1 MMKKNIFD
9 LYNEQ
14 HPIQKSDP
22 AELQGVVTTAEAA
35 SPVITNEA
43 ASSLAATVES
53 EADPATPESAGADQ
67 VQESEDSTINNEGG
81 KNNGI

>member
-14 HPIQKSDP
+14 HPVEKTDP
-22 AELQGVVTTAEAA
+22 AALQGVVTTAEAA

-43 ASSLAATVES
+43 ASSLAAGTVES
-53 EADPATPESAGADQ
+53 AAGPAQPEPVSADQ
-67 VQESEDSTINNEGG
+67 AQESEDLNIQEGG
-81 KNNGI
+81 TNNV

>member
-14 HPIQKSDP
+14 HPIQKADP
-22 AELQGVVTTAEAA
+22 AALQGVVTTAEAE

-43 ASSLAATVES
+43 ASSLAAGTVES
-53 EADPATPESAGADQ
+53 AADPAQPESAGTDQ
-67 VQESEDSTINNEGG
+67 DQESEDIIIKEGG
-81 KNNGI
+81 TENV

>member
-14 HPIQKSDP
+14 HPIKSDP
-22 AELQGVVTTAEAA
+22 AELQGVVTTAEAE

-43 ASSLAATVES
+43 ASSLAAGTVES
-53 EADPATPESAGADQ
+53 AADPAQPESVGADQ
-67 VQESEDSTINNEGG
+67 EQESEDIINKEGG
-81 KNNGI
+81 TENV

>member
-14 HPIQKSDP
+14 HPVKKADP
-22 AELQGVVTTAEAA
+22 AALQGVITSAEAE

-43 ASSLAATVES
+43 ASSLAAGTVES
-53 EADPATPESAGADQ
+53 AADPAKPESASTDQ
-67 VQESEDSTINNEGG
+67 EQKSEDIIIKEGG
-81 KNNGI
+81 TENV

>member
-14 HPIQKSDP
+14 HPVEKADP
-22 AELQGVVTTAEAA
+22 AELHGVVKAAEAE

-43 ASSLAATVES
+43 ASSLAAGTVES
-53 EADPATPESAGADQ
+53 AADPAQPESAGTDQ
-67 VQESEDSTINNEGG
+67 EQKSEDIINKEGG
-81 KNNGI
+81 TENV

>member
-14 HPIQKSDP
+14 HPIQKADP
-22 AELQGVVTTAEAA
+22 AELQGVVKAAEAA

-43 ASSLAATVES
+43 ASSLAAGTVES
-53 EADPATPESAGADQ
+53 AADPAQPESAGADQ
-67 VQESEDSTINNEGG
+67 DQESEDIIIKEGG
-81 KNNGI
+81 TENEF